1 MKQSAIFGP
10 FFAMLTLVFA
20 VWLYLFSRR
29 VPFILRGTLT
39 QEQMTTPGMFAQL
52 SPPSVNNPSENF
64 KNLFEMPVLFYA
76 MVLYLYSTQQVDGT
90 YLAAAW
96 IFVAFRALHSAVH
109 CTVNIV
115 NLRFF
120 MYLISGIALA
130 FMVFRAALAHWSA

>member
-1 MKQSAIFGP
+1 
-10 FFAMLTLVFA
+10 
-20 VWLYLFSRR
+20 
-29 VPFILRGTLT
+29 
-39 QEQMTTPGMFAQL
+39 
-52 SPPSVNNPSENF
+52 
-64 KNLFEMPVLFYA
+64 
-76 MVLYLYSTQQVDGT
+76 VLYLYSTQQVDGT